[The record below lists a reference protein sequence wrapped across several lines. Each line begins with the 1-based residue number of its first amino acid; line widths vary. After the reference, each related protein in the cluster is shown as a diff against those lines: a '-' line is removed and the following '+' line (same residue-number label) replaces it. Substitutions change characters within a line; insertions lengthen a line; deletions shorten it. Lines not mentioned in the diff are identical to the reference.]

1 MTRTLTLAALLTLT
15 LAACGPSTGNPKP
28 PAPTPVQD
36 VQAPTLNISAP
47 STVASGGSFTLAVTG
62 QDNVAVTRIEVQDAQ
77 GRVVGTSAASTYTLN
92 LTAPTT
98 GLDPVEATYTVRGF
112 DAAGN
117 MTSRTVT
124 VLVVPASTPLPG
136 DTVPPTVSAAAAPG
150 GVTSG
155 GSFTLRATAQDDVG
169 VTRVD
174 FLDPQGRLLG
184 SDTAAPYELTVT
196 APANTG
202 RDPLNLTYTVQAF
215 DAAGNVGS
223 AGVNVQVTG
232 TQVQPPRD
240 TTAPT
245 VSVRLALPGG
255 GSAGPSGSDV
265 TVHADVSDDTGVTRV
280 EFFDASGQ
288 SLGSTAPG
296 QTPPYS
302 VQTRLPVNTSSSP
315 ITAVFTVKA
324 YDAAGNVGTGTA
336 SVQVAGVFLPGAG
349 APVGSGNGTV
359 EGTVRV
365 SPNAEE
371 AEVLRLVNEVRT
383 QGTLGGQDATAGSCV
398 AGTFRPGVLRPLS
411 YSGTLAH
418 AAVQH
423 SVYMSQEAVGGH
435 EETIT
440 TSPHFYGAT
449 PQNRADRSRELF
461 GGPYRAI
468 GENVAGGHQSALE
481 VMRAW
486 MASPGHCQNLMNEQ
500 YSVMGVGYRLNA
512 AWEGVGYR
520 AWTQKFGL

>member
-1 MTRTLTLAALLTLT
+1 MTRILPLAALLTLL

-47 STVASGGSFTLAVTG
+47 STVASGGTFTLAVTG

-77 GRVVGTSAASTYTLN
+77 GRVVGTSAASTYTLS

-98 GLDPVEATYTVRGF
+98 STNPVESTYTVWAF

-117 MTSRTVT
+117 RTSQRVT
-124 VLVVPASTPLPG
+124 VLVVPATTPLPA
-136 DTVPPTVSAAAAPG
+136 DTVPPVVRASASSTTVS
-150 GVTSG
+150 SG
-155 GSFTLRATAQDDVG
+155 GTFTLTVTAQDNVG

-202 RDPLNLTYTVQAF
+202 RDPLNLTYTVRAF
-215 DAAGNVGS
+215 DAAGNMGS

-232 TQVQPPRD
+232 TQVQPP
-240 TTAPT
+240 
-245 VSVRLALPGG
+245 
-255 GSAGPSGSDV
+255 
-265 TVHADVSDDTGVTRV
+265 
-280 EFFDASGQ
+280 Q
-288 SLGSTAPG
+288 
-296 QTPPYS
+296 PP
-302 VQTRLPVNTSSSP
+302 
-315 ITAVFTVKA
+315 
-324 YDAAGNVGTGTA
+324 
-336 SVQVAGVFLPGAG
+336 GVFLPDAG

-371 AEVLRLVNEVRT
+371 AEVMRLVNEVRT
-383 QGTLGGQDATAGSCV
+383 QGTLNGQDATKGSCV
-398 AGTFRPGVLRPLS
+398 DGTFRPGVLRPLS

-423 SVYMSQEAVGGH
+423 SEYMSQEAVGGH

-440 TSPHFYGAT
+440 TSPYFYGVT

-461 GGPYRAI
+461 GGPYRAV
-468 GENVAGGHQSALE
+468 GENVAGGYESALD

-486 MASPGHCQNLMNEQ
+486 MASPGHCRNLMDER
-500 YSVMGVGYRLNA
+500 YSVMGIGYRLNA